1 MILLILSSNIVYALP
16 FNSYDPRIMG
26 MGGAGVAVG
35 DASTAPLLNPALLS
49 VTRYSDS
56 FSLVLPTLGLR
67 VSDPEKLIDSVD
79 KFQSG
84 NYVLNLQ
91 TAVTTLNSAIA
102 VPDFAAISTSAADV
116 STRLNTLS
124 TQLSNLDN
132 KPLTLEGGAATIIGI
147 PNKVFGIAFF
157 ANATVNTGGLFLYK
171 DAATLDALAVQ
182 AACLS
187 AAAAASDA
195 AAVAACGASNFTID
209 TPQSAVTLRGVLTTE
224 YGIAISR
231 EFRVNGNNVAF
242 GITPKVVELQL
253 YDIPL
258 GINAPGLS
266 NFYTGNY
273 KAKYNLVN
281 FDVGI
286 ANNFRNNWRSGLV
299 IKNIIPYSPEFKIAA
314 GPAFVPIPTG
324 ERLKLR
330 PQTRAGISYSNK
342 WTTLAADLDLYSN
355 DPAGLERRTQY
366 LALGG
371 ELNTWNFAQIR
382 VGYRLDLINKSR
394 DIASVGLG
402 FSPLGVHADVAV
414 AGNTTEVAASFQ
426 LGFRF

>member
-1 MILLILSSNIVYALP
+1 MQTHRQLIFMTLLMMSSKILYALP

-49 VTRYSDS
+49 VTRYSDN
-56 FSLVLPTLGLR
+56 FSLVLPTLGVR
-67 VSDPEKLIDSVD
+67 VSDPEKLIENVD
-79 KFQSG
+79 DFQSG
-84 NYVLNLQ
+84 MYVLNLQ
-91 TAVTTLNSAIA
+91 TAVTTLNTAIA

-116 STRLNTLS
+116 STRLTTLS
-124 TQLSNLDN
+124 TQLSNLN
-132 KPLTLEGGAATIIGI
+132 SKPVTLEGGGATIIGI
-147 PNKVFGIAFF
+147 PNKKFGIAFF

-171 DAATLDALAVQ
+171 DAATLEALAVQ

-187 AAAAASDA
+187 AAAAAADS
-195 AAVAACGASNFTID
+195 AAVTACGAPNFTID
-209 TPQSAVTLRGVLTTE
+209 TPQSAVTLRGVLTKE
-224 YGIAISR
+224 YGIAFSR
-231 EFRVNGNNVAF
+231 EFRIKGNNVAF
-242 GITPKVVELQL
+242 GFTPKVVELQL
-253 YDIPL
+253 YEIPL
-258 GINAPGLS
+258 GINSPGLS
-266 NFYTGNY
+266 NFTSRNY
-273 KAKYNLVN
+273 KAKYDLVN

-299 IKNIIPYSPEFKIAA
+299 IKNI
-314 GPAFVPIPTG
+314 PIPTG

-342 WTTLAADLDLYSN
+342 WSTLAADIDLYSN

-382 VGYRLDLINKSR
+382 VGYRFDLINNSR

-402 FSPLGVHADVAV
+402 FSPFGIHADVAV
-414 AGNTTEVAASFQ
+414 AGNANEVAASFQ
-426 LGFRF
+426 MGFRF